1 MNANATY
8 NISKDPRTPVY
19 LAECK
24 EYDSANILDIL
35 SEISSLMGKLD
46 LKGKNVVIKPNLVSK
61 RSPDEAITTNPIVL
75 DAVIMWLQRMGAESV
90 TIAESPGG
98 IYSVPRLRGIYAASK
113 ADKVAEHR
121 DAILNYDLG
130 YTETSHP
137 EGKVCCLFDVI
148 DPILKA
154 DVIVDLCKLK
164 THALTGI
171 SASVKNLFGVI
182 PGIVKFEM
190 HSRYPNYKDFSA
202 MLVDLCD
209 LVVSRC
215 EFISVTDGIIGME
228 GNGPTAGTPREIGAL
243 IVSRNPFAA
252 DTVASYLIGC
262 EGKTDM
268 LNESVCRGF
277 TNATHGD
284 CNLVSI
290 GNADIEKLAVKDF
303 KQPDSRKHNVL
314 EKLRTFGGGSI
325 YRLFEPYP
333 IVDHKA
339 CIGCG
344 ECAASCPRHTIIMKP
359 KEDVRGASRSKA
371 KRVPVIERND
381 CIKCFCCQE
390 LCPHGVIEIK
400 KNPITRILS

>member
-1 MNANATY
+1 MNKSVTY
-8 NISKDPRTPVY
+8 NISKDPAAPVY
-19 LAECK
+19 VAECR
-24 EYDSANILDIL
+24 EYSTDTIHGIL
-35 SEISSLMGKLD
+35 SVIGAMMEGLD
-46 LKGKNVVIKPNLVSK
+46 LRGKNVVIKPNLVSK
-61 RSPDEAITTNPIVL
+61 RSPEEAITANPAVL
-75 DAVIMWLQRMGAESV
+75 DAVILWLYDMGAGSV

-98 IYSVPRLRGIYAASK
+98 VYSASRLRGIYSASGAAE
-113 ADKVAEHR
+113 VAEAR
-121 DAILNYDLG
+121 GALLNYDLG

-137 EGKVCCLFDVI
+137 DGRVCRLFDVI
-148 DPILKA
+148 DPILRA

-171 SASVKNLFGVI
+171 SAAVKNLFGVV

-190 HSRYPNYKDFSA
+190 HSRYPDYNDFSA

-209 LVVSRC
+209 LIVSRC
-215 EFISVTDGIIGME
+215 EFISVTDGIVGME
-228 GNGPTAGTPREIGAL
+228 GNGPTAGSPREIGAL

-268 LNESVCRGF
+268 MAESAARGF
-277 TNATHGD
+277 TPAAHGD
-284 CNLVSI
+284 CNVI
-290 GNADIEKLAVKDF
+290 PVGGADLDGLAVKDF
-303 KQPDSRKHNVL
+303 KQPDSKKHNIL

-325 YRLFEPYP
+325 YKLFEPYP
-333 IVDHKA
+333 DVDFKA

-359 KEDVRGASRSKA
+359 KDEVKGASRSKA
-371 KRVPVIERND
+371 KRVPLIERD
-381 CIKCFCCQE
+381 GCIRCFCCQE
-390 LCPHGVIEIK
+390 LCPHGVIKIK

>member
-1 MNANATY
+1 MNANVTY
-8 NISKDPRTPVY
+8 NISKDPRSPVY

-24 EYDSANILDIL
+24 KYDAAAILGIL
-35 SEISSLMGKLD
+35 SEIGSLMEGLD
-46 LKGKNVVIKPNLVSK
+46 LAGKNVVIKPNLVSK
-61 RSPDEAITTNPIVL
+61 RSPDEAITTNPAVL
-75 DAVIMWLQRMGAESV
+75 DAVIMWLFKMGAGSV
-90 TIAESPGG
+90 TVAESPGG
-98 IYSVPRLRGIYAASK
+98 VYSVPRLRGIYAASRV
-113 ADKVAEHR
+113 DKVAEAR
-121 DAILNYDLG
+121 GAILNYDLG

-137 EGKVCCLFDVI
+137 EGKICRLFDII

-171 SASVKNLFGVI
+171 SAAVKNLFGVV

-190 HSRYPNYKDFSA
+190 HSRYPEYEDFSS

-215 EFISVTDGIIGME
+215 EFISVTDGIVGME
-228 GNGPTAGTPREIGAL
+228 GNGPTAGSPREIGAL

-252 DTVASYLIGC
+252 DTVASYIIGC

-268 LNESVCRGF
+268 MKESVSRGF
-277 TNATHGD
+277 TYESHSD
-284 CNLVSI
+284 CNVISI
-290 GNADIEKLAVKDF
+290 GGADIEKLAIKDF
-303 KQPDSRKHNVL
+303 KQPDSRKHNIL

-325 YRLFEPYP
+325 YKLFEPYP
-333 IVDHKA
+333 TVDYKA

-359 KEDVRGASRSKA
+359 TANVKGGAHSKA
-371 KRVPVIERND
+371 KRVPVIERSD
-381 CIKCFCCQE
+381 CIRCFCCQE
-390 LCPHGVIEIK
+390 LCPHGVIKIK